1 MGGLM
6 NRVGSYLRR
15 RAGEPAV
22 MIFFGGI
29 FLLSQASIAV
39 VLEPVGFVHALRMQT
54 TLDPGTFRSLVEDM
68 FARGAA
74 NAYVAHYYYDFLHPL
89 WYSTA
94 LALGLGWLMNR
105 NGMSAAHD
113 GWLLL
118 PYLAGL
124 GDEIENSLHLY
135 MVLDTA
141 NIAAPLVLVA
151 NGASIMKWA
160 VVALC
165 LAAMAG
171 LGLRRLLTPHK

>member
-1 MGGLM
+1 MAGLPT
-6 NRVGSYLRR
+6 
-15 RAGEPAV
+15 RAGSFLRHHAEEPSV
-22 MIFFGGI
+22 LLFFGSI
-29 FLLSQASIAV
+29 YLLSQLSIAV
-39 VLEPVGFVHALRMQT
+39 VLEPVGFTHALRMQT
-54 TLDPGTFRSLVEDM
+54 TLDVNTFRLLVEDL

-74 NAYVAHYYYDFLHPL
+74 EAYTAHYYYDFLHPF
-89 WYSTA
+89 WYATV

-105 NGMSAAHD
+105 NALAATHD
-113 GWLLL
+113 AWLLL
-118 PYLAGL
+118 PFLAGL
-124 GDEIENSLHLY
+124 GDEVENVLHLY

-171 LGLRRLLTPHK
+171 LGLRRLLTPKK